1 MPHPTTP
8 AVVRHPETEQFV
20 ALNPAID
27 YDPEDCLVAAYPWAF
42 APRDTADRVL
52 ESVRI
57 ESATAEP
64 GQKRTRSRRA

>member
-27 YDPEDCLVAAYPWAF
+27 YDPADPLVREYPWAF
-42 APRDTADRVL
+42 APRDAADGVVD
-52 ESVRI
+52 SVRI
-57 ESATAEP
+57 EVATAEP
-64 GQKRTRSRRA
+64 GQKRTRARSK